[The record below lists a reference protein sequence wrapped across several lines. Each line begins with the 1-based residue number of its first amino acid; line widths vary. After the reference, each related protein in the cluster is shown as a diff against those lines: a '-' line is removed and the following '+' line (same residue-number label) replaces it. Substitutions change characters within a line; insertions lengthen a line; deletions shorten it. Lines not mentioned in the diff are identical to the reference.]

1 MRTAAFP
8 LLWRREGGKA
18 QPWRAEAQAVLMAV
32 VVSGTARGVWASL
45 GVLRERQR
53 EGCRL
58 PSTGWMMAP
67 AQGKGK
73 GGRERDG

>member
-1 MRTAAFP
+1 
-8 LLWRREGGKA
+8 
-18 QPWRAEAQAVLMAV
+18 MAV

-58 PSTGWMMAP
+58 PSAGWMATE
-67 AQGKGK
+67 QGKGK